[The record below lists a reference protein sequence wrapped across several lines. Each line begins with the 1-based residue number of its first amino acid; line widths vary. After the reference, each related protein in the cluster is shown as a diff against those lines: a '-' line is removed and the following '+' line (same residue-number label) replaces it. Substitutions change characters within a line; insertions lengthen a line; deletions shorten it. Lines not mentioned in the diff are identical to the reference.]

1 MKNTKIF
8 LILFFL
14 SLGIS
19 SGLLAADW
27 TNYTT
32 ANSGLISND
41 VRVVCVD
48 LNGVKWFGTAQGL
61 VRFDGSSW
69 NTFQVSDTT
78 IQTLPHNSIRDIAF
92 EVTSYGPEIWVA
104 TDSGITVIS
113 VPLELD
119 GISMATPYRVDNT
132 GLVSNRVRTAVVD
145 YKGKK
150 WFATDSGLASFSG
163 FWQTGWKAYTD
174 TNSVNA
180 LSNRNVLSV
189 GMDTTG
195 WKYIGTSGGG
205 VSRLFDNSVDAVS
218 SASPYRA
225 EWTGLLSDSI
235 YTAYATIANSD
246 TIQWFGTAYGAAR
259 HLGTKSKENWE
270 LFTTFEGLI
279 NDTVQVITADNLGQ
293 MWFGTRS
300 GVTVLQDLKCTSLT
314 VADGLI
320 DNDIRDIAFD
330 QDGSVWFA
338 TPGGISHFTGQI
350 SSIKPTMQDN
360 RLSRTFKLNPSYP
373 NPFNSTTTISYE
385 LYTAGWITL
394 KIYNVKGQVVTS
406 LVNGIQPAGKYQII
420 WNGLS
425 ATGSELPS
433 GIYFYR
439 LERASAYGALSEVQ
453 KMVLLK

>member
-1 MKNTKIF
+1 MKNPKIF
-8 LILFFL
+8 LVLVLL
-14 SLGIS
+14 SLGS
-19 SGLLAADW
+19 VSGLLAADW

-41 VRVVCVD
+41 VRAICVD
-48 LNGVKWFGTAQGL
+48 INGVKWFGTAQGL

-92 EVTSYGPEIWVA
+92 EVTGYGPEIWVA

-119 GISMATPYRVDNT
+119 GISMATPYRTDNT
-132 GLVSNRVRTAVVD
+132 GLVSNRVLTAAVD

-163 FWQTGWKAYTD
+163 SWQTGWKAYTAED
-174 TNSVNA
+174 TISA
-180 LSNRNVLSV
+180 LSSSQILSV

-195 WKYIGTSGGG
+195 WKYIGTLGGG
-205 VSRLFDNSVDAVS
+205 VSRLFDNKVDAVS

-225 EWTGLLSDSI
+225 EWTGLLSDTI
-235 YTAYATIANSD
+235 YAAYATIANGD

-270 LFTTFEGLI
+270 LLTTFEGLV
-279 NDTVQVITADNLGQ
+279 NDTVQVIAEDSLGR
-293 MWFGTRS
+293 MWFGTRG
-300 GVTVLQDLKCTSLT
+300 GVTVFQNSISTSLT
-314 VADGLI
+314 VANGLV
-320 DNDIRDIAFD
+320 DNDIRDIDFD
-330 QDGSVWFA
+330 RDGSVWLV
-338 TPGGISHFTGQI
+338 TPKGISHFTGRLN
-350 SSIKPTMQDN
+350 SIKPVSRTN
-360 RLSRTFKLNPSYP
+360 PVSRTFKLNPSYP

-394 KIYNVKGQVVTS
+394 KIFNTKGQVVIS
-406 LVNGIQPAGKYQII
+406 LVNGIQPAGEYRIS

-433 GIYFYR
+433 GIYFCR
-439 LERASAYGALSEVQ
+439 LERTSARGAFCEVQ